1 MIKPALFFLAVI
13 GWPFKILLKLL
24 LKLVLVNLYRLYLI
38 LKNIFIKIIGPGQKA
53 KLEVIM
59 KFGPLL
65 IFCLIISWVLI
76 DKLRLDKIT
85 AEEIGTKSILNIIAV
100 KNEDY
105 SLDEEIVEGPLVA
118 QKNEQLSYLEDEAIQ
133 ALSPSPIDLSEGLAY
148 ITQDE
153 SILASPS
160 TPGNLVVTTRTEI
173 IDYAVQNGDTI
184 STIAQRFGI
193 SINTI
198 LWANNLSYNSLI
210 KPGQTLK
217 ILPTTGIIYK
227 VAKGDNLP
235 ALAKKYQADIN
246 KIIEFNK
253 LASAASIQIGQNLII
268 PEGIKPA
275 TYIPASAP
283 TIKNIFVPPAA
294 SSNTKLL
301 WPVGA
306 KYITQYFTWRHS
318 GVDIGAKS
326 GTAIYAAENG
336 KVERAGWTTGY
347 GYNVV
352 INHGN
357 GMKTLYGHASKLYVA
372 AGDSVSR
379 GQVIAAVGSTGWSTG
394 PHLHFEVTISGVR
407 RNPLNYIR

>member
-1 MIKPALFFLAVI
+1 
-13 GWPFKILLKLL
+13 
-24 LKLVLVNLYRLYLI
+24 
-38 LKNIFIKIIGPGQKA
+38 
-53 KLEVIM
+53 M